1 MANLKEVR
9 TRIDS
14 VKSTRQITSA
24 MKMVSA
30 SKLRKAQNAIM
41 ALRPYATKLQ
51 EIMANVS
58 DSIGSEDHAHLKKRK
73 PKKVLLVVFTSNK
86 GLCGAFN
93 TNIIKK
99 TVSYIRENFAE
110 QQKEGNVH
118 LLSIGKKSTEYFK
131 KYNFNMVANHDH
143 IYDEL
148 TFANVS
154 AIAKKVMDEF
164 AAEKYDVVELI
175 YNKFINAA
183 SQEVTTEQ
191 FLPLEK
197 VAEDK
202 QAEESGY
209 ENDFEDDFGD
219 DYEDNYEE
227 YIFEPDKETITKE
240 VIPKTLNIQFYKA
253 LLDSN
258 ASEHGARM
266 TAMHQATENAT
277 KLVKEL
283 QLSYNKARQEA
294 ITNEILEVTTGA
306 EALKG

>member
-24 MKMVSA
+24 MKLVAA

-41 ALRPYATKLQ
+41 ALRPYSNKLQ
-51 EIMANVS
+51 EIMGNLG
-58 DSIGSEDHAHLKKRK
+58 DSINTEENPYLRK
-73 PKKVLLVVFTSNK
+73 DEPEKVLIIPFTSNK

-93 TNIIKK
+93 SNIIKW
-99 TVSYIRENFAE
+99 TARYIDENYSK
-110 QQKEGNVH
+110 QKSEGNLH
-118 LLSIGKKSTEYFK
+118 LLTVGKKATEFFSKRDYQ
-131 KYNFNMVANHDH
+131 VDASHDY

-148 TFANVS
+148 SFENVAKI
-154 AIAKKVMDEF
+154 AIQVMEAF
-164 AAEKYDVVELI
+164 KEKEYDRVELI

-183 SQEVTTEQ
+183 SQTVMTEQ
-191 FLPLEK
+191 FLPLEPPAS
-197 VAEDK
+197 AEDEK
-202 QAEESGY
+202 HELGV
-209 ENDFEDDFGD
+209 D
-219 DYEDNYEE
+219 
-227 YIFEPDKETITKE
+227 YIFEPDKETITE
-240 VIPKTLNIQFYKA
+240 ELIPKSLKIQFYKA

-277 KLVKEL
+277 QLVKEL

>member
-9 TRIDS
+9 TRIES

-24 MKMVSA
+24 MKLVAA

-41 ALRPYATKLQ
+41 ALRPYANKLQ
-51 EIMANVS
+51 EMMGNLG
-58 DSIGSEDHAHLKKRK
+58 DSINTEENPYLRK
-73 PKKVLLVVFTSNK
+73 DDPEKVLIIPFTSNK

-93 TNIIKK
+93 SNIIKWTAK
-99 TVSYIRENFAE
+99 YIDEKYSK
-110 QQKEGNVH
+110 QKSEGKLFLVT
-118 LLSIGKKSTEYFK
+118 IGKKATEHFSKRDYEV
-131 KYNFNMVANHDH
+131 VASHDY

-148 TFANVS
+148 SFENA
-154 AIAKKVMDEF
+154 AKIAKQVMEAF
-164 AAEKYDVVELI
+164 KEKEYDRVELV

-183 SQEVTTEQ
+183 SQKVMTEQ
-191 FLPLEK
+191 FLPLEPP
-197 VAEDK
+197 ASAD
-202 QAEESGY
+202 EEKR
-209 ENDFEDDFGD
+209 EQETD
-219 DYEDNYEE
+219 
-227 YIFEPDKETITKE
+227 YIFEPDKETITE
-240 VIPKTLNIQFYKA
+240 ELIPKTLKIQFYKA
-253 LLDSN
+253 ILDSN

-277 KLVKEL
+277 QLVKEL

>member
-9 TRIDS
+9 TRIES

-24 MKMVSA
+24 MKLVAA

-41 ALRPYATKLQ
+41 ALRPYANKLQ
-51 EIMANVS
+51 EIMGNVG
-58 DSIGSEDHAHLKKRK
+58 DSIRTDEQPYLQKREK
-73 PKKVLLVVFTSNK
+73 ENVLIVVFTSNK

-93 TNIIKK
+93 TNVIKQ
-99 TVSYIRENFAE
+99 TVKYIQEKYPKLH
-110 QQKEGNVH
+110 KEGKVS
-118 LLSIGKKSTEYFK
+118 LMTIGKKATEYFK
-131 KYNFNMVANHDH
+131 KNNYNVVENHDH

-148 TFANVS
+148 SFANAS
-154 AIAKKVMDEF
+154 EIAEEIMQAFKNKT
-164 AAEKYDVVELI
+164 YDHVDMI

-191 FLPLEK
+191 FLPLESIHDDQDK
-197 VAEDK
+197 TDEIMDDDINYDED
-202 QAEESGY
+202 
-209 ENDFEDDFGD
+209 
-219 DYEDNYEE
+219 YEE
-227 YIFEPDKETITKE
+227 YIFEPDKKTITEE
-240 VIPKTLNIQFYKA
+240 VIPKTLKIQFYKA

-277 KLVKEL
+277 SLVKEL
-283 QLSYNKARQEA
+283 QLSYNKARQES

>member
-9 TRIDS
+9 TRIES

-24 MKMVSA
+24 MKLVAA

-41 ALRPYATKLQ
+41 ALRPYANKLQ
-51 EIMANVS
+51 EIMGNVG
-58 DSIGSEDHAHLKKRK
+58 DSIQTDEQPYLQKREK
-73 PKKVLLVVFTSNK
+73 EQVLIVVFTSNK

-93 TNIIKK
+93 TNVIKH
-99 TVSYIRENFAE
+99 TENYIKEKYPS
-110 QQKEGNVH
+110 QLKEGKVN
-118 LLSIGKKSTEYFK
+118 LMTIGKKATEFFK
-131 KYNFNMVANHDH
+131 KNNYNVVENHDH

-148 TFANVS
+148 SFSNAS
-154 AIAKKVMDEF
+154 EIAEAIMEAFKNKN
-164 AAEKYDVVELI
+164 YDHVEMI

-191 FLPLEK
+191 FLPLESVHDDQEK
-197 VAEDK
+197 TDEIMDDDINYDED
-202 QAEESGY
+202 
-209 ENDFEDDFGD
+209 
-219 DYEDNYEE
+219 YEE
-227 YIFEPDKETITKE
+227 YIFEPDKKTITEE
-240 VIPKTLNIQFYKA
+240 VIPKTLKIQFYKA

-266 TAMHQATENAT
+266 TAMHQATENANS
-277 KLVKEL
+277 LVKEL
-283 QLSYNKARQEA
+283 QLSYNKARQES

>member
-24 MKMVSA
+24 MKLVSA

-41 ALRPYATKLQ
+41 ALRPYANKLQ

-58 DSIGSEDHAHLKKRK
+58 DSIRSDDHAYLKKRQ
-73 PKKVLLVVFTSNK
+73 PKRVLLVVFTSNK

-93 TNIIKK
+93 TNIIK
-99 TVSYIRENFAE
+99 TTESHIRNNYSE
-110 QQKEGNVH
+110 QQQEGTLH
-118 LLSIGKKSTEYFK
+118 LITIGKKATEYFK
-131 KYNFNMVANHDH
+131 KHNYPVTDSYDY

-148 TFANVS
+148 SFANVS
-154 AIAKKVMDEF
+154 EIAQKVMGDFKE
-164 AAEKYDVVELI
+164 EEYDLVELL

-183 SQEVTTEQ
+183 SQQVTTEQ

-197 VAEDK
+197 VSD
-202 QAEESGY
+202 EEEKAS
-209 ENDFEDDFGD
+209 EEKIFADDDFGD
-219 DYEDNYEE
+219 DFEDSYEE
-227 YIFEPDKETITKE
+227 YIFEPNKEAITEE
-240 VIPKTLNIQFYKA
+240 VIPKTLKIQFYKA

-277 KLVKEL
+277 NLIKEL

>member
-9 TRIDS
+9 TRIES

-24 MKMVSA
+24 MKLVAA

-41 ALRPYATKLQ
+41 ALRPYANKLQ
-51 EIMANVS
+51 EIMGNVG
-58 DSIGSEDHAHLKKRK
+58 DSISTDEQPYLQKREK
-73 PKKVLLVVFTSNK
+73 EHVLIVVFTSNK

-93 TNIIKK
+93 TNVIKH
-99 TVSYIRENFAE
+99 TASYIQEKYPSLL
-110 QQKEGNVH
+110 KEGKVN
-118 LLSIGKKSTEYFK
+118 LMTIGKKATEYFK
-131 KYNFNMVANHDH
+131 KNNYNVVENHDH

-148 TFANVS
+148 SFAKAS
-154 AIAKKVMDEF
+154 EIAEVIMDAF
-164 AAEKYDVVELI
+164 KNKNYDHVDMI

-191 FLPLEK
+191 FLPLESIHDDQEK
-197 VAEDK
+197 ADEIMDDDINYDED
-202 QAEESGY
+202 
-209 ENDFEDDFGD
+209 
-219 DYEDNYEE
+219 YEE
-227 YIFEPDKETITKE
+227 YIFEPDKKTITEE
-240 VIPKTLNIQFYKA
+240 VIPKTLKIQFYKA

-277 KLVKEL
+277 SLVKEL

>member
-24 MKMVSA
+24 MKLVAA

-41 ALRPYATKLQ
+41 ALRPYSNKLQ
-51 EIMANVS
+51 EIMGNLG
-58 DSIGSEDHAHLKKRK
+58 DSINTEENPFLRK
-73 PKKVLLVVFTSNK
+73 DEPEKVLIIPFTSNK

-93 TNIIKK
+93 SNIIKW
-99 TVSYIRENFAE
+99 TARYIDENYSK
-110 QQKEGNVH
+110 QKNEGNLH
-118 LLSIGKKSTEYFK
+118 LMTVGKKATEYFSK
-131 KYNFNMVANHDH
+131 WDYQVAANHDY

-148 TFANVS
+148 SFEN
-154 AIAKKVMDEF
+154 IAKIAMQVMGAF
-164 AAEKYDVVELI
+164 KEKGYDRVELI
-175 YNKFINAA
+175 YNKFVNAA
-183 SQEVTTEQ
+183 SQTVVTEQ
-191 FLPLEK
+191 FLPLEPPAS
-197 VAEDK
+197 AEG
-202 QAEESGY
+202 AEKNELGV
-209 ENDFEDDFGD
+209 D
-219 DYEDNYEE
+219 
-227 YIFEPDKETITKE
+227 YIFEPDKETITE
-240 VIPKTLNIQFYKA
+240 ELIPKSLKIQFYKA

-266 TAMHQATENAT
+266 TAMSQATENANQ
-277 KLVKEL
+277 LVKAL